1 MGEDKREVVE
11 SRVHT
16 DSLVGVSG
24 VVFIVHE
31 RLLVELKVCTL
42 LYTIKK

>member
-1 MGEDKREVVE
+1 MGEDEREVVE

-16 DSLVGVSG
+16 DALVGISG
-24 VVFIVHE
+24 FVHE
-31 RLLVELKVCTL
+31 WLFVELKVCTL